1 MPFIIA
7 ADIRSPAFAK
17 FLHNLQSWIKD
28 DISPLDKLEGD
39 NGCNSERELL
49 SSFHVGKSLLWELS
63 INRAIFP

>member
-1 MPFIIA
+1 MSVRALIIA

-39 NGCNSERELL
+39 NGCNSERE
-49 SSFHVGKSLLWELS
+49 STES
-63 INRAIFP
+63 R